1 MPIPDDSRI
10 LNQIGALLG
19 ALLGLSESSAGAGA
33 PGRYN
38 SRVSPALGPCWG
50 VMYLMFGSYRYG
62 FFEEESTKRREEEW
76 FGCGF
81 FGRSSATDL
90 VVRILVRF

>member
-19 ALLGLSESSAGAGA
+19 ALLGLSESSASRRAGTIQFSGQPCLGAL
-33 PGRYN
+33 
-38 SRVSPALGPCWG
+38 LGG
-50 VMYLMFGSYRYG
+50 MMYLMFGSYRYG